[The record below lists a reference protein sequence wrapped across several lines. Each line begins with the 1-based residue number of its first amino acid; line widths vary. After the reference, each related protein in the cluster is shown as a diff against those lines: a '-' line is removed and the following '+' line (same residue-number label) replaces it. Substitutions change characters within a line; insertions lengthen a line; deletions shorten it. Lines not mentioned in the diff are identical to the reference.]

1 MTYRIRMK
9 ARHFTAAAALAGMM
23 LFLPGWTPAYGDSAQ
38 VTKLLREANTSA
50 TQLKNDSVEM
60 ESYAGSQLRWQTHA
74 NQVNRIKEHVN
85 NSGKILADLHE
96 ARDTAEPWQQ
106 EAIDKITPLLQE
118 LASNTTSIIDHL
130 NDRQHTWHPEYTSY
144 LKSNA
149 QVATDLSNL
158 IRDYLD
164 YGEAKSKSES
174 LGKTLGFSASQG
186 SPAE

>member
-9 ARHFTAAAALAGMM
+9 ARHFTAAAMLLGMM
-23 LFLPGWTPAYGDSAQ
+23 LFVPGWTPAYGDSAQ
-38 VTKLLREANTSA
+38 VTKLLKEANMSA

-60 ESYAGSQLRWQTHA
+60 ESYARSQLQWQTHA
-74 NQVNRIKEHVN
+74 RQVNRIKEHVN
-85 NSGKILADLHE
+85 NSGKILANLHE

-106 EAIDKITPLLQE
+106 EAIDRITPLLQE

-130 NDRQHTWHPEYTSY
+130 NDKQQTWHPEYESY

-174 LGKTLGFSASQG
+174 LGKTLGFSPSQG
-186 SPAE
+186 ASAE

>member
-9 ARHFTAAAALAGMM
+9 AHHLTAALALVGLMA
-23 LFLPGWTPAYGDSAQ
+23 LIPGWTPAYGDSAQ
-38 VTKLLREANTSA
+38 VTSLLRRANTSA

-60 ESYAGSQLRWQTHA
+60 ESYARSQLQWQTHA
-74 NQVNRIKEHVN
+74 RQVNLIKEHVN

-106 EAIDKITPLLQE
+106 EAIDRITPLLQE

-130 NDRQHTWHPEYTSY
+130 NEKQQTWHPEYESY

-149 QVATDLSNL
+149 EVATDLSNL
-158 IRDYLD
+158 IRDYLA

-174 LGKTLGFSASQG
+174 LGKTLGFSPSQG
-186 SPAE
+186 PAE